1 MAKRKR
7 TIINP
12 NAITQAEQEFIKEGA
27 GISVVEKVE
36 QTVMKSLSKSRNI
49 SANDEQW
56 EMIDEYLSKNPQEG
70 KRSTF
75 IMRVVLNYIMEKGN
89 K

>member
-1 MAKRKR
+1 MAKRK

-12 NAITQAEQEFIKEGA
+12 NSITQAEQEFIKQGS
-27 GISVVEKVE
+27 GIPAVEKVE
-36 QTVMKSLSKSRNI
+36 KSREKSKAKSRNI

-56 EMIDEYLSKNPQEG
+56 NMIDAYLGENPQEG

-75 IMRVVLNYIMEKGN
+75 LMRVVLNYIMEQDK

>member
-1 MAKRKR
+1 MAKRKKR
-7 TIINP
+7 IINP

-27 GISVVEKVE
+27 GISEVAKAKK
-36 QTVMKSLSKSRNI
+36 TTLKSKAKSRNI

-56 EMIDEYLSKNPQEG
+56 KMIDDYLSKNPQEG

>member
-1 MAKRKR
+1 MAKRKKI
-7 TIINP
+7 IINP
-12 NAITQAEQEFIKEGA
+12 NAITQAEQEFIREGA
-27 GISVVEKVE
+27 GISEGAKVKK
-36 QTVMKSLSKSRNI
+36 TALKSKAKSRNI

-56 EMIDEYLSKNPQEG
+56 QMIDDYLSKNPQEG

-89 K
+89 

>member
-1 MAKRKR
+1 MTKRKKA
-7 TIINP
+7 IINP

-27 GISVVEKVE
+27 GILVVEKVE
-36 QTVMKSLSKSRNI
+36 QAVMKSLSKSRNI

-75 IMRVVLNYIMEKGN
+75 IMRVVLNYIMDK
-89 K
+89 

>member
-1 MAKRKR
+1 MAKRK

-12 NAITQAEQEFIKEGA
+12 NSITQAEKEFITQGA
-27 GISVVEKVE
+27 GISKVEKIE
-36 QTVMKSLSKSRNI
+36 KSTIKSKAKSRNI
-49 SANDEQW
+49 SANDQQW
-56 EMIDEYLSKNPQEG
+56 DMIDEYLSENPQEG

-75 IMRVVLNYIMEKGN
+75 IMRVVLNYIMEQDK

>member
-1 MAKRKR
+1 MAKRKKA
-7 TIINP
+7 IINP

-27 GISVVEKVE
+27 GISAVEKVE

-75 IMRVVLNYIMEKGN
+75 IMRVVLNYIMDK
-89 K
+89 

>member
-1 MAKRKR
+1 MTKRKKA
-7 TIINP
+7 IINP

-75 IMRVVLNYIMEKGN
+75 IMRVVLNYIMDK
-89 K
+89 

>member
-1 MAKRKR
+1 MAKRK

-12 NAITQAEQEFIKEGA
+12 NSITQAEQEFIKQGLVGVPA
-27 GISVVEKVE
+27 VEKVE
-36 QTVMKSLSKSRNI
+36 KNREKSKAKSRNI

-56 EMIDEYLSKNPQEG
+56 NMIDAYLSENPQEG

-75 IMRVVLNYIMEKGN
+75 LMRVVLNYIMEQDK